1 MPAMNV
7 SDAALTGQAERVRL
21 FLQNVPL
28 RCIVLRNKKKRR
40 AAQKRGRSKE
50 RADNMQGRGLR
61 LSALFADGKAD
72 EKGNAY
78 PIFKKIFSG
87 PPLKIILRQGKIP
100 DTFSR

>member
-1 MPAMNV
+1 MPVMNV
-7 SDAALTGQAERVRL
+7 SDAALTGQAEKARL

-28 RCIVLRNKKKRR
+28 TYIVLRNKKKKR
-40 AAQKRGRSKE
+40 AEQKRGRSKE
-50 RADNMQGRGLR
+50 RADNMQGRRLR
-61 LSALFADGKAD
+61 LSALFADG
-72 EKGNAY
+72 KGNAY